1 MASSKSAGSSGDP
14 EGVFRSMVEYFRK
27 RNVNNL
33 VHSRFFYDKDK
44 NKDEKRFF
52 KRLKKN
58 LKSCD

>member
-14 EGVFRSMVEYFRK
+14 EGVFSSMVEYFRK

-44 NKDEKRFF
+44 NKDEKIF
-52 KRLKKN
+52 
-58 LKSCD
+58 